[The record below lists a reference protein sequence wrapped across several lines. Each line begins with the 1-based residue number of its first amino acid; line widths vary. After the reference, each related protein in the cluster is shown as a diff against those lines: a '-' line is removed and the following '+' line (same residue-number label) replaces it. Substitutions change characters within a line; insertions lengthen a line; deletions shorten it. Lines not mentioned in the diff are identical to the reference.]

1 MQHNVCY
8 RKFLTDVNTG
18 ETVMLGV
25 EQQKAS
31 RINSKNTYTSSASPE
46 IFYVFDFFSVFSEV
60 LGV

>member
-1 MQHNVCY
+1 
-8 RKFLTDVNTG
+8 
-18 ETVMLGV
+18 MLGV